1 MGLNLE
7 ASGKSRIVLFANHTL
22 PEQMIPPDTA
32 SNRHPRPSSP
42 QGLYSDVAAN
52 AHSIST
58 RAENLLPLFVLISGL
73 IARLVQAQK
82 YFLNP
87 DEALHNMLASP
98 SSLRDAYRAALT
110 NAHPPLLILVL
121 HYWRWLGRSEL
132 WLRMPSVLAG
142 TACCWIA
149 YRWLKLVTDRAT
161 AVIGLIC
168 LAFAPALIEL
178 SAEIRQY
185 SLLLFFMAACLCLAE
200 RAIRENSLGAM
211 VLFTLAL
218 YGALLTHYSSLL
230 FAFTMGIYMVVRLW
244 PYRHRKG
251 LFTVWLCGQVGGVA
265 LATYYIVTH
274 VAHLRENGLA
284 TGIAETWLRKSI
296 LHPGVDNAAIFVVL
310 QTLRVF
316 TYLFSHGVV
325 GAVALLTFLAGIA
338 SLLRSKSPL
347 TKKSPTAR
355 QLALLFGLPFAANC
369 ALALAGLY
377 PYGATRHNAFL
388 APFAVGGV
396 SVGLA
401 SWVPTRNWIKPIAV
415 ILVLAFCNFFPA
427 PPPLI
432 KARNHSRRLM
442 QGAMNTLRQSAPAGS
457 IVFSDYQSGLLLGY
471 YACGHEVLQILPPY
485 DFFVKADCGRYRV
498 ITERTWKFYGEDF
511 PNHLASLGKTEGLAP
526 GTRIWFFDAG
536 WITDSTPKLREQLRQ
551 FGCPAPQTFGENIL
565 LCQVTIGGSAQSAEI
580 PSASNSQ

>member
-1 MGLNLE
+1 MEGC
-7 ASGKSRIVLFANHTL
+7 IVLFANHTF

-32 SNRHPRPSSP
+32 SNQQPRSNSP
-42 QGLYSDVAAN
+42 EGLERATN
-52 AHSIST
+52 AHNIT
-58 RAENLLPLFVLISGL
+58 YADDLLPLFVLISGL
-73 IARLVQAQK
+73 SARVIRAQE

-98 SSLRDAYRAALT
+98 SSVGDTYRAALT
-110 NAHPPLLILVL
+110 NAHPPLLILVM

-142 TACCWIA
+142 TACCWIV
-149 YRWLKLVTDRAT
+149 YRWLKLVTDRA
-161 AVIGLIC
+161 AIVALIC

-185 SLLLFFMAACLCLAE
+185 SLLLFFMAACLYLSE
-200 RAIRENSLGAM
+200 RAIRENSVAAM
-211 VLFTLAL
+211 VLFSLSL

-230 FAFTMGIYMVVRLW
+230 FALTMGIYILVRLW
-244 PYRHRKG
+244 PYRDRKG
-251 LFTVWLCGQVGGVA
+251 LFAVWLCGQIGGA
-265 LATYYIVTH
+265 AIAIYYIVTH
-274 VAHLRENGLA
+274 VAHLKENGLA
-284 TGIAETWLRKSI
+284 TGIAETWLRKSVFR
-296 LHPGVDNAAIFVVL
+296 PGVDNAAVFVVA

-325 GAVALLTFLAGIA
+325 GAIALLVFLAGIA
-338 SLLRSKSPL
+338 SLLRRKSPL
-347 TKKSPTAR
+347 TRNGPTGR
-355 QLALLFGLPFAANC
+355 HLALLFGLPFAANC
-369 ALALAGLY
+369 AVAIAGLY

-388 APFAVGGV
+388 APFAVGGM

-401 SWVPTRNWIKPIAV
+401 SWMPVRNWIKPVAV

-432 KARNHSRRLM
+432 KARNHTRELM
-442 QGAMNTLRQSAPAGS
+442 REAMDTLRQSAPTGS

-471 YACGHEVLQILPPY
+471 YACGHEVLQVLPPY
-485 DFFVKADCGRYRV
+485 DFFVKADCGRYTV
-498 ITERTWKFYGEDF
+498 ITERTWKFYGEDL
-511 PNHLASLGKTEGLAP
+511 PAHLANLGKTEGLVP

-565 LCQVTIGGSAQSAEI
+565 LCQVTIGGSGESAI
-580 PSASNSQ
+580 RK